1 VNVLLCE
8 CAAVL
13 VLNPNKQVFLSF
25 CSSPS
30 SSGIHRI
37 HFLHIW
43 DRRLPV
49 CVANPRTRGHTQARV
64 LHRCPRRRVRAVQG
78 MCIKYFSLYSV
89 YIQSIFRLC
98 SVYVQ
103 CEVFAILTLHLRLR
117 SAPPP
122 ATFSSQSTTSR
133 RSPASW
139 GTPRVIFNS
148 IFTLDIY
155 IIFSMWREICT
166 LRNEKHTH

>member
-1 VNVLLCE
+1 MCCCVNVLLCC

-13 VLNPNKQVFLSF
+13 VLNPNKHVFLSF

-37 HFLHIW
+37 HFLHLR

-89 YIQSIFRLC
+89 YIQSIFSLY
-98 SVYVQ
+98 SGYVQ
-103 CEVFAILTLHLRLR
+103 CM
-117 SAPPP
+117 
-122 ATFSSQSTTSR
+122 FS
-133 RSPASW
+133 
-139 GTPRVIFNS
+139 VKF
-148 IFTLDIY
+148 LLY
-155 IIFSMWREICT
+155 
-166 LRNEKHTH
+166 